1 MPDSD
6 RASELA
12 SRLEVVRGEIA
23 AAAES
28 HGRTAADVTL
38 IVVTKTWPTSDIRI
52 LADLGVTDIGENRH
66 PEAEDKARELA
77 GLGLTWHFVGQIQ
90 TNKANRIAGYADL
103 VHSVDSVRL
112 AQRLNTGA
120 HSHDRVVDCLVQI
133 SLDPGRSSAG
143 RGGVD
148 PSDAGSVAAAIDTAG
163 MLRIRG
169 VMGVAPLGG
178 DADAA
183 YRKLVEVQRD
193 LQQDYPQAT
202 LVSAGMSG
210 DFTTAIAA
218 GATHV
223 RVGSA
228 VLGDRPLLR

>member
-1 MPDSD
+1 
-6 RASELA
+6 
-12 SRLEVVRGEIA
+12 
-23 AAAES
+23 
-28 HGRTAADVTL
+28 
-38 IVVTKTWPTSDIRI
+38 
-52 LADLGVTDIGENRH
+52 
-66 PEAEDKARELA
+66 
-77 GLGLTWHFVGQIQ
+77 
-90 TNKANRIAGYADL
+90 
-103 VHSVDSVRL
+103 
-112 AQRLNTGA
+112 
-120 HSHDRVVDCLVQI
+120 
-133 SLDPGRSSAG
+133 
-143 RGGVD
+143 
-148 PSDAGSVAAAIDTAG
+148 
-163 MLRIRG
+163 